1 MLNHTFGPYAAIDR
15 LGRKLPLP
23 EKVGTLRE
31 NRYVGMFYFINLT
44 WKKGMRPLKDNSKIW
59 RETPEAFMDVSHPVW
74 ETDGCY
80 WGEPLFGY
88 YEHGRRVGYSPS
100 CHDADHG
107 GCGFYPVRYDQP
119 DHA

>member
-88 YEHGRRVGYSPS
+88 YEHGDEWVIRR
-100 CHDADHG
+100 HAMMLTMADVDFILFLSLIHI
-107 GCGFYPVRYDQP
+107 
-119 DHA
+119 

>member
-44 WKKGMRPLKDNSKIW
+44 WKKGMRPMF
-59 RETPEAFMDVSHPVW
+59 PEKMKKK
-74 ETDGCY
+74 TK
-80 WGEPLFGY
+80 
-88 YEHGRRVGYSPS
+88 
-100 CHDADHG
+100 
-107 GCGFYPVRYDQP
+107 VRSRP
-119 DHA
+119 

>member
-44 WKKGMRPLKDNSKIW
+44 WKKGC
-59 RETPEAFMDVSHPVW
+59 AH
-74 ETDGCY
+74 
-80 WGEPLFGY
+80 
-88 YEHGRRVGYSPS
+88 
-100 CHDADHG
+100 
-107 GCGFYPVRYDQP
+107 
-119 DHA
+119 